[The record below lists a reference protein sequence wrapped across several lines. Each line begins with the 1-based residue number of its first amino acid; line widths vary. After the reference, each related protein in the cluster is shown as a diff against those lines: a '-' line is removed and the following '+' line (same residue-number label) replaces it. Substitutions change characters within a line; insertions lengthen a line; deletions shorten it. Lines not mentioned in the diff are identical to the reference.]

1 MKMDKELYAI
11 NLNFQ
16 RHYIV
21 APMSALSAI
30 LIYDRDTLFGE
41 ALQNFLFAGGFSSVD
56 VATTVQEALGRLRR
70 NHYNNILID
79 LSPRRSGQRRWSAI
93 IQRRQPD
100 AKIIFL
106 IKAVDQPLIQECA
119 FDHVIKEYV
128 FSSLLELI

>member
-1 MKMDKELYAI
+1 MDKERYAR
-11 NLNFQ
+11 NLDGQ
-16 RHYIV
+16 QYSLTP
-21 APMSALSAI
+21 PMSALSAI

-79 LSPRRSGQRRWSAI
+79 LSPRQSGQRRWSAI

-106 IKAVDQPLIQECA
+106 IKAADQPLIQECA
-119 FDHVIKEYV
+119 FDQVIKEYV
-128 FSSLLELI
+128 FAALLELI